1 MTAKPNSTR
10 KVWRIAVIL
19 VLLALGLWLVLVLTG
34 GGSLFDY
41 DTF

>member
-34 GGSLFDY
+34 GGGLFDY